1 MRTKVEP
8 YSFKYSFLKG
18 KYQGLMDEQQIVYL
32 EPVSILF
39 LALLSRTL
47 KITLPSYSVLLFFLM
62 GLVALTE
69 TYE

>member
-1 MRTKVEP
+1 
-8 YSFKYSFLKG
+8 
-18 KYQGLMDEQQIVYL
+18 MDEQQIVYL